1 MKTEFDDALRGMY
14 HEYDEV
20 RPQEED
26 QYRAIGSLSVTTFVF
41 GLLSFA
47 ALFSGFLLIVPVLG
61 LLFGTLSARKIIA
74 MPTVMGGL
82 RLTVA
87 GMILSFLFGCIG
99 IWWQYYSYYN
109 YAPPG
114 YLERTFYDFA
124 AGSSDAIP
132 NEIVQLDGQ
141 KVFVRGY
148 MYPQKLEK
156 GIEKFA
162 LVEKL
167 TSSSFAGAMPHP
179 TDMILVEIKTGE
191 KIDYRAKPIRIGGT
205 LHVRRDYDYQ
215 EKNPYTIEADI
226 VR

>member
-26 QYRAIGSLSVTTFVF
+26 QYRAIGSLSVASFVF
-41 GLLSFA
+41 GWLSLA

-61 LLFGTLSARKIIA
+61 LLFGILSARKIIA

-87 GMILSFLFGCIG
+87 GMILSFVFGCMG
-99 IWWQYYSYYN
+99 IWWQHYCYIN

-114 YLERTFYDFA
+114 YLELTFYDFA
-124 AGSSDAIP
+124 AGNSDAVP

-141 KVFVRGY
+141 KVFVRGT

-162 LVEKL
+162 LVEKI
-167 TSSSFAGAMPHP
+167 TSSSLPA
-179 TDMILVEIKTGE
+179 
-191 KIDYRAKPIRIGGT
+191 RRPIRPT
-205 LHVRRDYDYQ
+205 
-215 EKNPYTIEADI
+215 
-226 VR
+226 